1 MPHTNIISMM
11 KKLILSVVAV
21 LSLSVMMSVNA
32 NAQSKFNKG
41 DFALNV
47 NYGLGAFSDN
57 DWNGN
62 GGGSVTQH
70 SIGVMGEYGIMNVI
84 NERGTISVG
93 GQFGMGFG
101 SENEVD
107 FRRIRIA
114 TRGTLH
120 YSFIPQIDTY
130 GGVTFCFVD
139 INKYKWDGYT
149 ETKQYYGQTVTVDVE
164 GYSETKNKFIEP
176 RLFAGARYMFNENIG
191 VNLETSWDRFAFVA
205 FGFTFKF

>member
-1 MPHTNIISMM
+1 M
-11 KKLILSVVAV
+11 KKLILSLVAALA
-21 LSLSVMMSVNA
+21 LSFSA

-47 NYGLGAFSDN
+47 NYGLGAFTDN
-57 DWNGN
+57 DWDASGSSN
-62 GGGSVTQH
+62 SVTQH

-101 SENEVD
+101 SEGDVD
-107 FRRIRIA
+107 LRRIRIA

-139 INKYKWDGYT
+139 INKYKLDGYT
-149 ETKQYYGQTVTVDVE
+149 ETKQVYGQTFTVNVD
-164 GYSETKNKFIEP
+164 GFSETKTKFIEP
-176 RLFAGARYMFNENIG
+176 RLFAGARYMFNEKFG
-191 VNLETSWDRFAFVA
+191 VNFETSWDRFAFMS

>member
-1 MPHTNIISMM
+1 M

-57 DWNGN
+57 DWNAN

-139 INKYKWDGYT
+139 INKCKSDGYT
-149 ETKQYYGQTVTVDVE
+149 ETYNGQPVTV
-164 GYSETKNKFIEP
+164 GSFSETKTKFIEP

-191 VNLETSWDRFAFVA
+191 VNFETSWDRFAFVA

>member
-1 MPHTNIISMM
+1 M
-11 KKLILSVVAV
+11 KKLILSLVAALA
-21 LSLSVMMSVNA
+21 LSFSA

-47 NYGLGAFSDN
+47 NYGLGAFTDN
-57 DWNGN
+57 DWDASGSSN
-62 GGGSVTQH
+62 SVTQH

-101 SENEVD
+101 SEGDVD
-107 FRRIRIA
+107 LRRIRIA

-130 GGVTFCFVD
+130 GGVTFCFID
-139 INKYKWDGYT
+139 INKYKLESHTYHYDEYN
-149 ETKQYYGQTVTVDVE
+149 TVTVKGV
-164 GYSETKNKFIEP
+164 SESKAKFIEP
-176 RLFAGARYMFNENIG
+176 RLFAGARYMFNEKFG
-191 VNLETSWDRFAFVA
+191 VNFETSWDRFAFMS

>member
-1 MPHTNIISMM
+1 M
-11 KKLILSVVAV
+11 KKLILSLVAALA
-21 LSLSVMMSVNA
+21 LSFSA

-47 NYGLGAFSDN
+47 NYGLGSFRSGDFG
-57 DWNGN
+57 WS
-62 GGGSVTQH
+62 GSETITQH

-93 GQFGMGFG
+93 GQLGAGFG
-101 SENEVD
+101 SKYDAD

-139 INKYKWDGYT
+139 INMQFWDGYDYDEAT
-149 ETKQYYGQTVTVDVE
+149 GKKIKQEYKETDA
-164 GYSETKNKFIEP
+164 KFIEP

-191 VNLETSWDRFAFVA
+191 VNFETSWDRFAFVA

>member
-1 MPHTNIISMM
+1 VPHTNIISMM

-101 SENEVD
+101 SKDFYGTDCD

-139 INKYKWDGYT
+139 INKYEWEYSEYESGAART
-149 ETKQYYGQTVTVDVE
+149 VE
-164 GYSETKNKFIEP
+164 GSESKTKFIEP